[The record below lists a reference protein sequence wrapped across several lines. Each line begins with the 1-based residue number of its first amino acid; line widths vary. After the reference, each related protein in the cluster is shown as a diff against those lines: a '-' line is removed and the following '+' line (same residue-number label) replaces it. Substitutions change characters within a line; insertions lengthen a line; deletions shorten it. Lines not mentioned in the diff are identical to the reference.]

1 MKEDKLIRG
10 DAKLKKLPEDRQ
22 REIWE
27 KLNAPGETLASVCKW
42 LRADGVSVSRQT
54 LSEFCSWYSLK
65 VTFEETEADTLNF
78 LDHARKEMPDIS
90 EEEIARL
97 GNLHFNLQA
106 IKQRDPKLF
115 LKFQTARHRAE
126 MDQLKFEQKERELAL
141 SRDKFE
147 FDAAKACLAQLPQLK
162 VIATSKL
169 SESEKIDAIRRKLFG
184 QLPTTNGLE
193 SIPISQPQT

>member
-22 REIWE
+22 TEIFDR
-27 KLNAPGETLASVCKW
+27 LNKSGETLASVRSW
-42 LRADGVSVSRQT
+42 LREDGLSTSSRA
-54 LSEFCSWYSLK
+54 LSEFRDWYELK
-65 VTFEETEADTLNF
+65 VTFKETEQDTLNF
-78 LDHARKEMPDIS
+78 LELARKEMPDIS

-97 GNLHFNLQA
+97 GNLHFNLSA

-126 MDQLKFEQKERELAL
+126 MDVRKFDQRERELAL

-162 VIATSKL
+162 VIAGNSKL
-169 SESEKIDAIRRKLFG
+169 SESDKINAIRTKLFG
-184 QLPTTNGLE
+184 VLPEAGTDFTKK
-193 SIPISQPQT
+193 